1 MRIIAG
7 HLRGRR
13 LRAPQGMATRPT
25 TDRVREAWFSMLGP
39 LDGLVVDLYAGT
51 GALGFEALSRGATRV
66 IFVENSRDAQKVIEH
81 NAKTLG
87 VSERITL
94 VGSTVEAA
102 TNHLRRQGPF
112 DLVLTDPPWT
122 HMHSA
127 ELALRRILRADLLTV
142 DGRIVLG
149 HPKGKPV
156 TLASDSGLQEDK
168 QRNWGDSAAT
178 FLSRVQAST
187 SL

>member
-7 HLRGRR
+7 TFRGRR
-13 LRAPQGMATRPT
+13 IVAPSGMATRPT

-39 LDGLVVDLYAGT
+39 LDGVVVDLYAGT
-51 GALGFEALSRGATRV
+51 GALGLEALSRGAERV
-66 IFVENSRDAQKVIEH
+66 IFVESAKDALKAIES

-87 VSERITL
+87 VTERVT
-94 VGSTVEAA
+94 VMNSTVEAA
-102 TNHLRRQGPF
+102 TRSLRRLGPF
-112 DLVLTDPPWT
+112 DLILTDPPWT

-127 ELALRRILRADLLTV
+127 ELALRRLLTSELLKE

-156 TLASDSGLQEDK
+156 ELPASSGLQVDK
-168 QRNWGDSAAT
+168 ARNWGDSAAT
-178 FLSRVQAST
+178 FLSRAEAPP